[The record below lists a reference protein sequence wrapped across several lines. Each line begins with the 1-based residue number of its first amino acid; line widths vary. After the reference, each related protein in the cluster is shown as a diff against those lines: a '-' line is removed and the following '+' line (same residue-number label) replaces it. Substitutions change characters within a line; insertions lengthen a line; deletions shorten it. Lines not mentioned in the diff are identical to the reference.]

1 MAEPHDR
8 RSDAGAVPSED
19 SVPPWDP
26 GAGPDDGRSP
36 ASTPPPASSTP
47 SPSSTGWQAPGGAP
61 ASRHPGK
68 PSSGPTT
75 PGPTPPG
82 PTPPP
87 QDPWGF
93 GGPLAVPR
101 PGVVPLRPLGLG
113 ELLDGAF
120 QYIRAHPRV
129 VLGVSAVV
137 AVVSVLLQAPF
148 QASLGASLQAFVG
161 APGSTPDLA
170 ALGAFVGGAAGL
182 LGVSLVV
189 GLLANTVL
197 TGLLVVVLSRSV
209 LGAPVDA
216 RECWNAARPRLPG
229 LLGVV
234 VLVTLASIVAY
245 AVFLLPGVLIYL
257 LGGGELAGVG
267 VGALGSLVGGIAAL
281 VVWVLLALAAPAYVL
296 EGVGVGAALARSRRL
311 VTGRFWPVL
320 GILLLTTLVAF
331 IVSGLIGVPF
341 GLVATAV
348 ASGTADP
355 LNLYSPLPLLVS
367 SIGTVLATTLTAPFQ
382 AGVTGLLYIDQ
393 RMRREGFDIELQRA
407 ARG

>member
-8 RSDAGAVPSED
+8 RPDADPVL
-19 SVPPWDP
+19 PWEP
-26 GAGPDDGRSP
+26 GGPDDGRAP
-36 ASTPPPASSTP
+36 A
-47 SPSSTGWQAPGGAP
+47 PSSGGWQAPSSP
-61 ASRHPGK
+61 S
-68 PSSGPTT
+68 SSGPSQ
-75 PGPTPPG
+75 GPA

-87 QDPWGF
+87 HDPWGF
-93 GGPLAVPR
+93 GGRLAVPR

-148 QASLGASLQAFVG
+148 QASFGASLQAFVG
-161 APGSTPDLA
+161 PTGAPPDLA

-182 LGVSLVV
+182 LGVGLVV

-234 VLVTLASIVAY
+234 VLVTLASIAAY
-245 AVFLLPGVLIYL
+245 AVFLLPGALIYL
-257 LGGGELAGVG
+257 AGGGTEAAIG
-267 VGALGSLVGGIAAL
+267 VGALGSIVGAVAAL
-281 VVWVLLALAAPAYVL
+281 AVWVLLALAAPAYVL
-296 EGVGVGAALARSRRL
+296 EGIGVGTALGRSRRL

-320 GILLLTTLVAF
+320 GILLLTTIVAG
-331 IVSGLIGVPF
+331 IVAGLIGVPF
-341 GLVATAV
+341 SLVATAV
-348 ASGTADP
+348 ASGTGDP
-355 LNLYSPLPLLVS
+355 LNVYSPLPLLIT

>member
-1 MAEPHDR
+1 MPEPHDR
-8 RSDAGAVPSED
+8 RPDADP
-19 SVPPWDP
+19 VPPWEP
-26 GAGPDDGRSP
+26 G
-36 ASTPPPASSTP
+36 
-47 SPSSTGWQAPGGAP
+47 GWQAPA
-61 ASRHPGK
+61 
-68 PSSGPTT
+68 GPT
-75 PGPTPPG
+75 PG

-93 GGPLAVPR
+93 GGPLSVPR

-137 AVVSVLLQAPF
+137 AVISVLLQAPF
-148 QASLGASLQAFVG
+148 QASFGSSLQAFVG
-161 APGSTPDLA
+161 PTGSTPDLA
-170 ALGAFVGGAAGL
+170 ALGAFLGGAAGL
-182 LGVSLVV
+182 LGVGLVV

-245 AVFLLPGVLIYL
+245 AVFLLPGGLIYL
-257 LGGGELAGVG
+257 AGGGAEAAVG
-267 VGALGSLVGGIAAL
+267 VGALGSIVGAVAAL
-281 VVWVLLALAAPAYVL
+281 AVWVLLALAAPAYVL
-296 EGVGVGAALARSRRL
+296 EGIGVGTALARSRRL

-320 GILLLTTLVAF
+320 GILLLTTVVVA
-331 IVSGLIGVPF
+331 IIGGLIGVPF
-341 GLVATAV
+341 SLVATAV
-348 ASGTADP
+348 ASGTGDP
-355 LNLYSPLPLLVS
+355 LNVYSPLPLLVT